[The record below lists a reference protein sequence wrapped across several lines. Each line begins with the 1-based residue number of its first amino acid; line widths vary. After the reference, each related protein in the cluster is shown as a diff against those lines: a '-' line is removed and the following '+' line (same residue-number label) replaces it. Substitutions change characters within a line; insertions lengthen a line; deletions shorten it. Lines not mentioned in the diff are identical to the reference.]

1 MPRKRLKLL
10 PPICLGYCRSSRS
23 CRADLRSCTRVRITK
38 KAKINK
44 LAKRIFPS
52 SVSHSSTPIPPY
64 IASASHSFVSRLTH
78 HQVAGAGWN
87 QPGKRNAG
95 AQGWIRTTERRKGG
109 QIYSLLALT
118 AHPPVHVP
126 ILRGARLRCHRLRT
140 KTRFQRSASS
150 TLPAEASCGAARVK
164 HATIAGIQDISRR
177 PGRRIHRQV
186 RVDCKNGYALLR
198 QAVRLKHA
206 QKLISLANARVPG
219 KQLGAGE
226 GI

>member
-1 MPRKRLKLL
+1 MPAIVWFR
-10 PPICLGYCRSSRS
+10 
-23 CRADLRSCTRVRITK
+23 
-38 KAKINK
+38 
-44 LAKRIFPS
+44 
-52 SVSHSSTPIPPY
+52 VSHITGPPALVRTYREKCWCTGVDSNHRTP
-64 IASASHSFVSRLTH
+64 
-78 HQVAGAGWN
+78 
-87 QPGKRNAG
+87 
-95 AQGWIRTTERRKGG
+95 KGG

-198 QAVRLKHA
+198 QAARLKHA